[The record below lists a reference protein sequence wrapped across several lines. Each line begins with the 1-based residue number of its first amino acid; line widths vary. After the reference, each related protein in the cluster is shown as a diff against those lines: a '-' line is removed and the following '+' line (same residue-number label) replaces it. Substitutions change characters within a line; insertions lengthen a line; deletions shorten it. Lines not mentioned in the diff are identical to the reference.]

1 MALWAYDPLMDFSC
15 MGLPCPRHRWRFL
28 EAEPLTLLP
37 ESSLVH
43 SLLSHGIFPRAL
55 TANISREVISDKD
68 KYQVFNSVL
77 PEAVIIIWNFCYYI
91 FQGDNKPWR
100 LQIERDQRETNWQRV
115 GDLCQTRRK
124 TGRIWSCLSLYQ
136 TPIFSS
142 SKRRFRPCQCD
153 SVSRWNSG
161 RLCIKKA
168 IRRGRQ
174 WAHIVCFNDWK

>member
-55 TANISREVISDKD
+55 TA
-68 KYQVFNSVL
+68 
-77 PEAVIIIWNFCYYI
+77 EAVIIIWNFCYYI

-100 LQIERDQRETNWQRV
+100 LQIERDQRETN
-115 GDLCQTRRK
+115 
-124 TGRIWSCLSLYQ
+124 
-136 TPIFSS
+136 
-142 SKRRFRPCQCD
+142 
-153 SVSRWNSG
+153 
-161 RLCIKKA
+161 
-168 IRRGRQ
+168 
-174 WAHIVCFNDWK
+174 

>member
-1 MALWAYDPLMDFSC
+1 MALWAYDPLMEFSC

-77 PEAVIIIWNFCYYI
+77 PEAVHHINHHMELF
-91 FQGDNKPWR
+91 
-100 LQIERDQRETNWQRV
+100 L
-115 GDLCQTRRK
+115 LH
-124 TGRIWSCLSLYQ
+124 
-136 TPIFSS
+136 FS
-142 SKRRFRPCQCD
+142 R
-153 SVSRWNSG
+153 
-161 RLCIKKA
+161 
-168 IRRGRQ
+168 
-174 WAHIVCFNDWK
+174 